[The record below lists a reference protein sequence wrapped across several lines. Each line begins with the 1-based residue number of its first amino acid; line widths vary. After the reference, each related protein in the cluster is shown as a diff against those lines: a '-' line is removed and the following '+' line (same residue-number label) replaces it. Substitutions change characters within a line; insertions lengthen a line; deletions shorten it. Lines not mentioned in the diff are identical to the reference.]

1 MTHWIVVTGASKC
14 RARGAIATL
23 MIVVSMPE
31 AAEPSMRVSASLI
44 SAGSRRSDG
53 GAWGSGLPRRRD

>member
-1 MTHWIVVTGASKC
+1 MTHWIDVTGASKC

-23 MIVVSMPE
+23 VIVVSMPE

-53 GAWGSGLPRRRD
+53 GA